1 MSRNWIAVASANHV
15 RIGREAGFMQV
26 CHGKAAPLRRSAPGD
41 RVIYYSP
48 TETFGGRDRLQALTA
63 IGMVKETD
71 AYQVEVHPDFRPWR
85 RDVAWWPAME
95 TPIRPLLDRLSFTS
109 GRASWGYQL
118 RFGLFEID
126 NDDAELIAEAMLGE
140 TPAEFGL
147 PDRSGTSR
155 KTARAPASA
164 SLTRP
169 SSRGSARPIAP
180 NIG

>member
-26 CHGKAAPLRRSAPGD
+26 CHGKAAPLRRSATGD

-48 TETFGGRDRLQALTA
+48 TETFGGRDRLQAFTA

-71 AYQVEVHPDFRPWR
+71 AYQAEVHPDFRPWR
-85 RDVAWWPAME
+85 RDVAWRQAME

-118 RFGLFEID
+118 RLGLFEID
-126 NDDAELIAEAMLGE
+126 KNDAELIAEAMLSAPE
-140 TPAEFGL
+140 QFEL
-147 PDRSGTSR
+147 PDRLRSSR
-155 KTARAPASA
+155 KIAQAPASA

-169 SSRGSARPIAP
+169 SSRGSARAIEP
-180 NIG
+180 NFG